1 MPINIFLIVN
11 KKTQKVFHVQKKTFN
26 FAPIRFTFLNIDI
39 MYTINFTGT
48 GSATLDNFTETE
60 QKQVL
65 YVLDNVVSNYDEKA
79 PDKSKI
85 RYLGDG
91 FHVIRV
97 NHNIR
102 VAVKIQNN
110 IFKIIDVFRHTRSES
125 LVSI

>member
-1 MPINIFLIVN
+1 
-11 KKTQKVFHVQKKTFN
+11 
-26 FAPIRFTFLNIDI
+26 

-60 QKQVL
+60 QKQIL
-65 YVLDNVVSNYDEKA
+65 YVLDNVVSNYDEKT
-79 PDKSKI
+79 PDSSKI

-91 FHVIRV
+91 FHVVRV

-110 IFKIIDVFRHTRSES
+110 IFKIIDVFRHVRSEN
-125 LVSI
+125 LVPI